1 MSLLNKDTIFFNNNF
16 SNQDEVFRFI
26 SDKSKEFSI
35 SENSENVLED
45 LINRENQGT
54 TGMMDGFA
62 IPHASNSSI
71 KEPSV
76 FIIKNNNGIEWNSMD
91 DKPIDFIICLLI
103 PSEEKSTTHLEVLK
117 NISRSLMHKDVR
129 DKLHNANSKEE
140 IIDILDLES

>member
-1 MSLLNKDTIFFNNNF
+1 MSLLNKDTIFFNNDF
-16 SNQDEVFRFI
+16 SNQDDVFRFI

-35 SENSENVLED
+35 SENSEKVLDD
-45 LINRENQGT
+45 LKNRENQGT

-91 DKPIDFIICLLI
+91 DNPIDFIICLLI
-103 PSEEKSTTHLEVLK
+103 PSGEKSTTHLEVLK
-117 NISRSLMHKDVR
+117 NISMSLMHKEVR
-129 DKLHNANSKEE
+129 DKLHNASSQDE
-140 IIDILDLES
+140 IIDILDLQS